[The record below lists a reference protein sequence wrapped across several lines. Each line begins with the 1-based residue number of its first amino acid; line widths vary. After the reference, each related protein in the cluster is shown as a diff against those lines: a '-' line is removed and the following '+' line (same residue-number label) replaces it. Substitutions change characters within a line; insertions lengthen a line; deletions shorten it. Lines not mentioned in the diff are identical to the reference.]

1 MNLDFLKKK
10 FGPRQPIGHRSPNS
24 ARPNSLLINATYS
37 PFGIS
42 AVAGLSSGKNITA
55 KRVSKIGEI
64 PVYGA
69 NGLRGYTEEP
79 NFEGEYCVIGRQGA
93 LCGNVKYFKGKAY
106 MSDCTRSVN
115 TARAVLT
122 DLGI

>member
-1 MNLDFLKKK
+1 MKVRLTDICT
-10 FGPRQPIGHRSPNS
+10 PRQWKTIPTSE
-24 ARPNSLLINATYS
+24 LLSEGY
-37 PFGIS
+37 
-42 AVAGLSSGKNITA
+42 
-55 KRVSKIGEI
+55 